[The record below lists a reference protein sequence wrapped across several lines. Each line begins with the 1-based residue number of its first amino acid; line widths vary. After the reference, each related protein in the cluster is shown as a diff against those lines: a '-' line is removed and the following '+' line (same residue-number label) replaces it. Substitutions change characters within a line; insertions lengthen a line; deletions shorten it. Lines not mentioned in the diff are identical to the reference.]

1 MFNSNNHEVQLLQA
15 KKKMKIQEELVED
28 EELAMEVE
36 EGEIVLQSRP

>member
-1 MFNSNNHEVQLLQA
+1 ME
-15 KKKMKIQEELVED
+15 KMKIQEELVED